1 MDATA
6 LLIGLVI
13 GAALGATIAGL
24 WARSGLLSRSAA
36 AEAERD
42 VLRERVSDLEA
53 SRVSEAETAA
63 LLAPLRDTIG
73 RVERQ
78 VGTLERDRVQ
88 QFGQLGERLTEVSR
102 STESL
107 RSETATL
114 ATALNASTVRG
125 AWGEV
130 QLRRVLE
137 LSGLLARCDFDE
149 QVTRVSRHGATV
161 RPDAVINLPG
171 GRNVVVDS
179 KAPMSHFLQAHGDTV
194 SQIERDELLAAHA
207 TALRRHVES
216 LAGKA
221 YWTAF
226 TRSPEVVVCFVPGEA
241 ILATALADDPGLY
254 EHALSRKVVLASP
267 GTLYA
272 VLRTV
277 GAIWQQDALEQNARE
292 LLAIGQ
298 ELHARLSTLGGHV
311 TAMGQ
316 SLARSVEQYNRFVG
330 TLESR
335 VLVTARRMHELHL
348 TSERPPTLEPLEVAP
363 RSSSAP
369 ELTGETEAAPER
381 ETQLDPGAL
390 GVVGSDVPDPAA
402 HHTARNAPDG
412 GRDRRP
418 EGGLDEGLDEEL
430 AEGLGRAARDMAY
443 LDGERPG
450 ARSDQRRGSASA

>member
-1 MDATA
+1 MDTTS
-6 LLIGLVI
+6 LIVGLVVGGLL
-13 GAALGATIAGL
+13 GAAIAWL
-24 WARSGLLSRSAA
+24 AARSALVARSAA

-42 VLRERVSDLEA
+42 VLRERVLDLESARDLDDTTA
-53 SRVSEAETAA
+53 S

-78 VGTLERDRVQ
+78 VGALERDRSQ

-114 ATALNASTVRG
+114 ASALNASTVRG

-137 LSGLLARCDFDE
+137 LSGLIARCDFDE

-171 GRNVVVDS
+171 SRHVVVDS
-179 KAPMSHFLQAHGDTV
+179 KAPMAHFLQAHGDTV
-194 SQIERDELLAAHA
+194 SDVERAELLAAHA
-207 TALRRHVES
+207 TSLRRHVEG
-216 LAGKA
+216 LAAKA

-267 GTLYA
+267 GTLFA
-272 VLRTV
+272 VLRTI
-277 GAIWQQDALEQNARE
+277 GAIWQQDSVEQNARE

-298 ELHARLSTLGGHV
+298 DLYTRLTTLGGHV
-311 TAMGQ
+311 TTMGQ
-316 SLARSVEQYNRFVG
+316 SLARSVEQYNKFVG

-348 TSERPPTLEPLEVAP
+348 TSERPPTLEPLEAAP
-363 RSSSAP
+363 RSLSAP
-369 ELTGETEAAPER
+369 ELIDDLGRSARDAAFLER
-381 ETQLDPGAL
+381 
-390 GVVGSDVPDPAA
+390 AA
-402 HHTARNAPDG
+402 
-412 GRDRRP
+412 
-418 EGGLDEGLDEEL
+418 
-430 AEGLGRAARDMAY
+430 GRAASRRE
-443 LDGERPG
+443 GEAAGDP
-450 ARSDQRRGSASA
+450 ARTAGGHEQSA

>member
-1 MDATA
+1 MDLTA
-6 LLIGLVI
+6 LLVGLVI
-13 GAALGATIAGL
+13 GALVGGL
-24 WARSGLLSRSAA
+24 LAWLSARSTLLARSAG

-42 VLRERVSDLEA
+42 VLRERVADLEA
-53 SRVSEAETAA
+53 ARDVDDTTAT

-78 VGTLERDRVQ
+78 VGALERDRSL

-149 QVTRVSRHGATV
+149 QVTSVSRHGATV
-161 RPDAVINLPG
+161 RPDAVVNLPG
-171 GRNVVVDS
+171 ARHVVVDS
-179 KAPMSHFLQAHGDTV
+179 KAPMAHFLQAHGETV
-194 SQIERDELLAAHA
+194 DEVERAELLAAHA
-207 TALRRHVES
+207 TALRRHVEG
-216 LAGKA
+216 LAAKA

-226 TRSPEVVVCFVPGEA
+226 TRSPEVVICFVPGEA

-272 VLRTV
+272 VLRTI

-298 ELHARLSTLGGHV
+298 DLYSRLTTLGSHV
-311 TAMGQ
+311 TTMGQ
-316 SLARSVEQYNRFVG
+316 SLSRSVEQYNKFVG

-348 TSERPPTLEPLEVAP
+348 ASDVPPSLTPIEVAP
-363 RSSSAP
+363 RSLSAS
-369 ELTGETEAAPER
+369 ELTDDLGRTARDDAFLEQVTGTERTGEAR
-381 ETQLDPGAL
+381 
-390 GVVGSDVPDPAA
+390 GSDD
-402 HHTARNAPDG
+402 AR
-412 GRDRRP
+412 
-418 EGGLDEGLDEEL
+418 E
-430 AEGLGRAARDMAY
+430 
-443 LDGERPG
+443 
-450 ARSDQRRGSASA
+450 QSA

>member
-1 MDATA
+1 M
-6 LLIGLVI
+6 
-13 GAALGATIAGL
+13 
-24 WARSGLLSRSAA
+24 
-36 AEAERD
+36 
-42 VLRERVSDLEA
+42 
-53 SRVSEAETAA
+53 
-63 LLAPLRDTIG
+63 
-73 RVERQ
+73 
-78 VGTLERDRVQ
+78 Q

-194 SQIERDELLAAHA
+194 SALERAELLAAHA

-216 LAGKA
+216 PRRQGVLDRVHPLPRGRRLLRARA
-221 YWTAF
+221 
-226 TRSPEVVVCFVPGEA
+226 RPSSPPRWP
-241 ILATALADDPGLY
+241 TTPGLY

-316 SLARSVEQYNRFVG
+316 SLARTVEQYNRFVG

-348 TSERPPTLEPLEVAP
+348 TSERAAHPRAP
-363 RSSSAP
+363 RGRHPARRAPPSSPRARWLTRADQARRRHRPDALAP
-369 ELTGETEAAPER
+369 GTRGR
-381 ETQLDPGAL
+381 RD
-390 GVVGSDVPDPAA
+390 
-402 HHTARNAPDG
+402 ARA
-412 GRDRRP
+412 RRP
-418 EGGLDEGLDEEL
+418 GRPRHGYLDRER
-430 AEGLGRAARDMAY
+430 AGRA
-443 LDGERPG
+443 
-450 ARSDQRRGSASA
+450 

>member
-1 MDATA
+1 MDTTA
-6 LLIGLVI
+6 LLVGLVV
-13 GAALGATIAGL
+13 GGLLGAVVAWL
-24 WARSGLLSRSAA
+24 SARSALLARSAA

-42 VLRERVSDLEA
+42 VLRERVLDLESARDLDDTTA
-53 SRVSEAETAA
+53 S

-78 VGTLERDRVQ
+78 VGALERDRSL

-114 ATALNASTVRG
+114 ASALNASTVRG

-137 LSGLLARCDFDE
+137 LSGLIARCDFDE
-149 QVTRVSRHGATV
+149 QVTRVSRHGVTV

-171 GRNVVVDS
+171 SRHVVVDS
-179 KAPMSHFLQAHGDTV
+179 KAPMAHFLQAHGDTV
-194 SQIERDELLAAHA
+194 SEVERAELLAAHA
-207 TALRRHVES
+207 TALRRHVEG

-267 GTLYA
+267 GTLFA
-272 VLRTV
+272 VLRTI

-298 ELHARLSTLGGHV
+298 DLYTRLTTLGGHV
-311 TAMGQ
+311 TTMGQ
-316 SLARSVEQYNRFVG
+316 SLARSVEQYNKFVG

-348 TSERPPTLEPLEVAP
+348 TSERPPTLEPLEAAP
-363 RSSSAP
+363 RSLSAA
-369 ELTGETEAAPER
+369 ELTE
-381 ETQLDPGAL
+381 D
-390 GVVGSDVPDPAA
+390 
-402 HHTARNAPDG
+402 
-412 GRDRRP
+412 
-418 EGGLDEGLDEEL
+418 
-430 AEGLGRAARDMAY
+430 LGRSARDEAF
-443 LDGERPG
+443 LERTTGHAASHGDGVPTGGPAGGDPTRTGEDGEE
-450 ARSDQRRGSASA
+450 QSA

>member
-1 MDATA
+1 MDTTA
-6 LLIGLVI
+6 LLVGLVVGGLL
-13 GAALGATIAGL
+13 GAALAWLA
-24 WARSGLLSRSAA
+24 ARSSLLARSAA

-42 VLRERVSDLEA
+42 VLRERVLDLESARDLDDTTA
-53 SRVSEAETAA
+53 S

-78 VGTLERDRVQ
+78 VGALERDRSQ

-114 ATALNASTVRG
+114 ASALNASTVRG

-137 LSGLLARCDFDE
+137 LSGLIARCDFDE
-149 QVTRVSRHGATV
+149 QVTRVSRHGAAV

-171 GRNVVVDS
+171 SRHVVVDS
-179 KAPMSHFLQAHGDTV
+179 KAPMAHFLQAHGDTV
-194 SQIERDELLAAHA
+194 SEVERAELLAAHA
-207 TALRRHVES
+207 TALRRHVEA
-216 LAGKA
+216 LAAKA

-226 TRSPEVVVCFVPGEA
+226 TRSPEVVICFVPGEA

-267 GTLYA
+267 GTLFA
-272 VLRTV
+272 VLRTI

-298 ELHARLSTLGGHV
+298 DLYSRLTTLGGHV
-311 TAMGQ
+311 TTMGQ
-316 SLARSVEQYNRFVG
+316 SLARSVEQYNKFVG

-348 TSERPPTLEPLEVAP
+348 TSERPPTLEPLEASP
-363 RSSSAP
+363 RSLSAP
-369 ELTGETEAAPER
+369 ELTDDLGRSARDAAFLER
-381 ETQLDPGAL
+381 ATGQAATREQ
-390 GVVGSDVPDPAA
+390 DPADDP
-402 HHTARNAPDG
+402 ARTDHG
-412 GRDRRP
+412 H
-418 EGGLDEGLDEEL
+418 E
-430 AEGLGRAARDMAY
+430 
-443 LDGERPG
+443 
-450 ARSDQRRGSASA
+450 QSA

>member
-1 MDATA
+1 METTT
-6 LLIGLVI
+6 LIGLLVALLVGLLA
-13 GAALGATIAGL
+13 GAGLGALVAGL
-24 WARSGLLSRSAA
+24 RVRSLLLARCAG

-42 VLRERVSDLEA
+42 VLRGRVGDLETA
-53 SRVSEAETAA
+53 RAEEAGTAA

-78 VGTLERDRVQ
+78 VGSLERDRVQ

-114 ATALNASTVRG
+114 ANALNASTVRG

-171 GRNVVVDS
+171 ERHLVVDS
-179 KAPMSHFLQAHGDTV
+179 KAPMSHFLQAHGDTI
-194 SQIERDELLAAHA
+194 SQVERAELLAAHA

-292 LLAIGQ
+292 LLVLGQ
-298 ELHARLSTLGGHV
+298 ELHSRLATLGGHV

-316 SLARSVEQYNRFVG
+316 SLNRSVEQYNRFVG
-330 TLESR
+330 TLETR

-348 TSERPPTLEPLEVAP
+348 TSDRPATLDPLEVAARP
-363 RSSSAP
+363 PSAP
-369 ELTGETEAAPER
+369 ELTPTVEGGDSTG
-381 ETQLDPGAL
+381 LDGLDAL
-390 GVVGSDVPDPAA
+390 A
-402 HHTARNAPDG
+402 
-412 GRDRRP
+412 GRD
-418 EGGLDEGLDEEL
+418 
-430 AEGLGRAARDMAY
+430 ARDTAY
-443 LDGERPG
+443 LDRERASGPV
-450 ARSDQRRGSASA
+450 ARLGDSASA

>member
-1 MDATA
+1 MDTTA
-6 LLIGLVI
+6 LFVGLVV
-13 GAALGATIAGL
+13 GGLLGALVAWL
-24 WARSGLLSRSAA
+24 AARSALLARSAA

-42 VLRERVSDLEA
+42 VLRDRVVDLESARDLDDTTA
-53 SRVSEAETAA
+53 S
-63 LLAPLRDTIG
+63 LLAPLRETIG

-78 VGTLERDRVQ
+78 VGALERDRSQ

-114 ATALNASTVRG
+114 ASALNASTVRG

-137 LSGLLARCDFDE
+137 LSGLIARCDFEE

-171 GRNVVVDS
+171 SRHVVVDS
-179 KAPMSHFLQAHGDTV
+179 KAPMAHFLQAHGDTV
-194 SQIERDELLAAHA
+194 SEVERTELLAAHA

-267 GTLYA
+267 GTLFA
-272 VLRTV
+272 VLRTI

-298 ELHARLSTLGGHV
+298 DLYTRLTTLGGHV
-311 TAMGQ
+311 TTMGQ
-316 SLARSVEQYNRFVG
+316 SLARSVEQYNKFVG

-348 TSERPPTLEPLEVAP
+348 TSERPPVLEPLEAAP
-363 RSSSAP
+363 RSLSAA
-369 ELTGETEAAPER
+369 ELT
-381 ETQLDPGAL
+381 D
-390 GVVGSDVPDPAA
+390 D
-402 HHTARNAPDG
+402 
-412 GRDRRP
+412 
-418 EGGLDEGLDEEL
+418 
-430 AEGLGRAARDMAY
+430 LGRRARDDAF
-443 LDGERPG
+443 LHRATVHGESRRESEGDAQPTVDRTGG
-450 ARSDQRRGSASA
+450 AREESA

>member
-1 MDATA
+1 MDVPA
-6 LLIGLVI
+6 LLVGLVI
-13 GAALGATIAGL
+13 GAVAGAAVAWL
-24 WARSGLLSRSAA
+24 AARSALVSRSVA

-42 VLRERVSDLEA
+42 VLRERVGDLESA
-53 SRVSEAETAA
+53 RAEGDATAA

-78 VGTLERDRVQ
+78 VGALERDRAQ
-88 QFGQLGERLTEVSR
+88 QFGQLGERLSEVSR

-114 ATALNASTVRG
+114 STALNASTVRG

-137 LSGLLARCDFDE
+137 VSGLLARCDFDE
-149 QVTRVSRHGATV
+149 QVTRVSRHGSTV

-171 GRNVVVDS
+171 GRHVVVDS
-179 KAPMSHFLQAHGDTV
+179 KAPMAHFLQAHGDTV
-194 SQIERDELLAAHA
+194 SDVERAELLAAHA
-207 TALRRHVES
+207 TALRRHVEG
-216 LAGKA
+216 LAAKA

-241 ILATALADDPGLY
+241 ILAAALSDDPGLY
-254 EHALSRKVVLASP
+254 EHALNRKVVLAAP

-292 LLAIGQ
+292 LLVLGQ
-298 ELHARLSTLGGHV
+298 DLHSRLTTLGGHV

-335 VLVTARRMHELHL
+335 VLVTARRMREMHL
-348 TSERPPTLEPLEVAP
+348 ASEQPAAVEPLEAAP
-363 RSSSAP
+363 RTLSAP
-369 ELTGETEAAPER
+369 ELT
-381 ETQLDPGAL
+381 D
-390 GVVGSDVPDPAA
+390 D
-402 HHTARNAPDG
+402 
-412 GRDRRP
+412 
-418 EGGLDEGLDEEL
+418 
-430 AEGLGRAARDMAY
+430 LGRQARDDAF
-443 LDGERPG
+443 LRAEEPVR
-450 ARSDQRRGSASA
+450 RSRADETA

>member
-1 MDATA
+1 MDTTA
-6 LLIGLVI
+6 LFVGLAV
-13 GAALGATIAGL
+13 GGLLGALVAWL
-24 WARSGLLSRSAA
+24 AARSALLARSAA

-42 VLRERVSDLEA
+42 VLRDRVVDLESARDLDDTTA
-53 SRVSEAETAA
+53 S
-63 LLAPLRDTIG
+63 LLAPLRETIG

-78 VGTLERDRVQ
+78 VGALERDRSQ

-114 ATALNASTVRG
+114 ASALNASTVRG

-137 LSGLLARCDFDE
+137 LSGLIARCDFEE

-171 GRNVVVDS
+171 SRHVVVDS
-179 KAPMSHFLQAHGDTV
+179 KAPMAHFLQAHGDTV
-194 SQIERDELLAAHA
+194 SEVERTELLAAHA

-267 GTLYA
+267 GTLFA
-272 VLRTV
+272 VLRTI
-277 GAIWQQDALEQNARE
+277 GAIWQQDALEQSARE

-298 ELHARLSTLGGHV
+298 DLYTRLTTLGGHV
-311 TAMGQ
+311 TTMGQ
-316 SLARSVEQYNRFVG
+316 SLARSVEQYNKFVG

-348 TSERPPTLEPLEVAP
+348 TSERPAVLEPLEAAP
-363 RSSSAP
+363 RSLSAA
-369 ELTGETEAAPER
+369 ELT
-381 ETQLDPGAL
+381 D
-390 GVVGSDVPDPAA
+390 D
-402 HHTARNAPDG
+402 
-412 GRDRRP
+412 
-418 EGGLDEGLDEEL
+418 
-430 AEGLGRAARDMAY
+430 LGRRARDDAF
-443 LDGERPG
+443 LHRATVHGESRRESEGDAQPTVDRTGG
-450 ARSDQRRGSASA
+450 AREESA